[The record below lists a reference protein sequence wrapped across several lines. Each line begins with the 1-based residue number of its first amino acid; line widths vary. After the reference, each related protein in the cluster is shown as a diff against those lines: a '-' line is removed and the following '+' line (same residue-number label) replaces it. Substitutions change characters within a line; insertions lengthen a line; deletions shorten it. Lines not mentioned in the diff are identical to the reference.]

1 MHRATVLIPRIERG
15 QVHTSRL
22 RGRPDSLLNSLP
34 AAVVAST
41 RRMAQSRMATLAW
54 REGFSMEGARALG
67 KVCVVNLVHLLDS
80 RHVCERAR
88 FASAGWL
95 LDFPRLQVGGAA
107 TRVRVSQA
115 GRQVGDVYRAC

>member
-1 MHRATVLIPRIERG
+1 
-15 QVHTSRL
+15 
-22 RGRPDSLLNSLP
+22 
-34 AAVVAST
+34 
-41 RRMAQSRMATLAW
+41 MATYIVSLAW

-80 RHVCERAR
+80 RHVCERVH

-95 LDFPRLQVGGAA
+95 LVFPRLQVGGAA

-115 GRQVGDVYRAC
+115 WRRVQSMLGVPTNLLIALNSSRPALHARWRRW